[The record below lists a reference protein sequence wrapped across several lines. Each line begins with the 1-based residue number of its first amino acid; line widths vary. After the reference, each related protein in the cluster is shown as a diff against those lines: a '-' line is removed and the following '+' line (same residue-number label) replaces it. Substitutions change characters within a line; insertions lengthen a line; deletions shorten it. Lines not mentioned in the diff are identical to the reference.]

1 MDGRDAMELSGAASY
16 YIAHRGI
23 HGSSVGSQPGLHLTA
38 QPGARSIPNLGT
50 RLAVPP
56 SGVDSVAFQVE
67 SPLAASSHGG
77 GRLGKGV
84 SQVEPVKRK
93 RGRPRKYGQEGS
105 VALALSP
112 ISTSAPTSSV
122 IGSVSASGSGVP
134 TQKRG
139 RGRPPG
145 TGRKQVLASLGDWVA
160 GSAGMGFT
168 PHVIT
173 IAVGEDIATKIMS
186 FSQQGPRVVC
196 ILSANGVVSTVTLR
210 QSTSSGGTVTY
221 EGRFQILCLSGLYM
235 RTDNGGSRSRT
246 GGLSVC
252 LSSPDGQI
260 IGGGVAGVLIAATP
274 VQVIVGSFIY
284 TRSKTKNKAKASR
297 NETNPEAERP
307 APYAALP
314 NPNLTPSPIIGAW
327 PRSRHL
333 DMRNAHIDIDL
344 MQG

>member
-173 IAVGEDIATKIMS
+173 IAVGE
-186 FSQQGPRVVC
+186 
-196 ILSANGVVSTVTLR
+196 
-210 QSTSSGGTVTY
+210 
-221 EGRFQILCLSGLYM
+221 GRFQILCLSGLYM

>member
-1 MDGRDAMELSGAASY
+1 MFFSCFDQLGIVILYLNCWILIIY
-16 YIAHRGI
+16 YANIRYTD
-23 HGSSVGSQPGLHLTA
+23 Q
-38 QPGARSIPNLGT
+38 
-50 RLAVPP
+50 
-56 SGVDSVAFQVE
+56 
-67 SPLAASSHGG
+67 
-77 GRLGKGV
+77 
-84 SQVEPVKRK
+84 
-93 RGRPRKYGQEGS
+93 
-105 VALALSP
+105 
-112 ISTSAPTSSV
+112 
-122 IGSVSASGSGVP
+122 
-134 TQKRG
+134 
-139 RGRPPG
+139 
-145 TGRKQVLASLGDWVA
+145 
-160 GSAGMGFT
+160 
-168 PHVIT
+168 
-173 IAVGEDIATKIMS
+173 DIATKIMS

-221 EGRFQILCLSGLYM
+221 EVQNSLLPYFLNCYMVELFRTFIFTELMLLKLVQGRFQILCLSGLYM

>member
-173 IAVGEDIATKIMS
+173 IAVGEGCWDVYGPTSNLEVLEEEDLVLEDID
-186 FSQQGPRVVC
+186 RVTSIFKKLLNAKTVKE
-196 ILSANGVVSTVTLR
+196 AWRNVVKVA
-210 QSTSSGGTVTY
+210 
-221 EGRFQILCLSGLYM
+221 RFDDDL
-235 RTDNGGSRSRT
+235 
-246 GGLSVC
+246 
-252 LSSPDGQI
+252 
-260 IGGGVAGVLIAATP
+260 
-274 VQVIVGSFIY
+274 
-284 TRSKTKNKAKASR
+284 NKALFVTCDATLKIRMMSH
-297 NETNPEAERP
+297 
-307 APYAALP
+307 
-314 NPNLTPSPIIGAW
+314 S
-327 PRSRHL
+327 
-333 DMRNAHIDIDL
+333 
-344 MQG
+344 